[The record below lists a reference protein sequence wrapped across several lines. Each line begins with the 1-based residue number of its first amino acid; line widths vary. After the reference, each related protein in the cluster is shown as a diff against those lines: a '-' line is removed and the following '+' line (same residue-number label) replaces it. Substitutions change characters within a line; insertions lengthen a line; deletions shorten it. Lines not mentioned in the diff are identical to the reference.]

1 MKRLTALLCMA
12 VVVCVSGC
20 TGLQAFPADNQRWAD
35 AIVAGI
41 MDQNVLETMA
51 SELEGHVNDP
61 GLETEIGVF
70 TRVTTRLVG
79 TDGEVELHATGQGNE
94 QGPSGDYRDAL
105 IKFLLERE
113 QVADEEPGD
122 DAGAG

>member
-1 MKRLTALLCMA
+1 MRTRIALLCMVVA
-12 VVVCVSGC
+12 VCSGC
-20 TGLQAFPADNQRWAD
+20 TGLSAFPSDNQRWAD
-35 AIVAGI
+35 AIVAGV

-79 TDGEVELHATGQGNE
+79 TDGEVELHATGQG
-94 QGPSGDYRDAL
+94 SGEGASQDYRDAL

-113 QVADEEPGD
+113 AADDVPSDEDG
-122 DAGAG
+122 